1 MTRSRLRD
9 VVGSHRCTRSPRQPA
24 ATPPGSLP
32 PHAVARSRWVDVLA
46 GLPGSRSPVRA
57 VNQATWRHVYE
68 GVTFARAIRSLLFDT
83 SEAGGEENLTP
94 LRSGRSTRVGCA
106 AILAALVLCSTG
118 CSGHARSTVQRGT
131 LTVQV
136 VAFGGPGTIG
146 GRMASAAN
154 PATGLNVVARNSSGR
169 TWTARTD
176 GEGQATFRLLPGRYA
191 VSASICPTAHTPVL
205 ALSAGRS
212 VSVQLECSR

>member
-1 MTRSRLRD
+1 
-9 VVGSHRCTRSPRQPA
+9 
-24 ATPPGSLP
+24 
-32 PHAVARSRWVDVLA
+32 
-46 GLPGSRSPVRA
+46 
-57 VNQATWRHVYE
+57 VNQATWRHVCE
-68 GVTFARAIRSLLFDT
+68 GVTFARAIRSLLFKT
-83 SEAGGEENLTP
+83 SEAGGGANLTP
-94 LRSGRSTRVGCA
+94 VRCGRSTRVGCA
-106 AILAALVLCSTG
+106 VIFAALVLCSTG
-118 CSGHARSTVQRGT
+118 CSGHVRSTVQRAT

-176 GEGQATFRLLPGRYA
+176 GAGQATFRLLPGRYV
-191 VSASICPTAHTPVL
+191 VSASSCPTAHTPVL